1 MFGNGMTEWLLVAVV
16 ALLVLG
22 PERLPTLVRSAGRAA
37 GKVRGMWREVQKE
50 LNDSLPQDEVKELAE
65 NVRALRGQTNVK
77 QFVRRLAAEAVDEER
92 KQG

>member
-37 GKVRGMWREVQKE
+37 GKVRGMGREGQKE

>member
-37 GKVRGMWREVQKE
+37 GKVRGMWTDVQQE
-50 LNDSLPQDEVKELAE
+50 LNASLPQDEVKELAD
-65 NVRALRGQTNVK
+65 NVRELRGKTNVK
-77 QFVRRLAAEAVDEER
+77 QFVRRLAVDAVDEER

>member
-37 GKVRGMWREVQKE
+37 GKVRGMWSEVQKT
-50 LNDSLPQDEVKELAE
+50 K
-65 NVRALRGQTNVK
+65 G
-77 QFVRRLAAEAVDEER
+77 AATGCNKTKLGD
-92 KQG
+92 QP

>member
-1 MFGNGMTEWLLVAVV
+1 MFGNGMTEWLLGAVV

-37 GKVRGMWREVQKE
+37 GKVRGMWSEVQKE

>member
-37 GKVRGMWREVQKE
+37 GKVRGMWSEVQKE

-77 QFVRRLAAEAVDEER
+77 QFVRRLAAEAVEEER

>member
-22 PERLPTLVRSAGRAA
+22 PDRLPTLVRSAGRAA
-37 GKVRGMWREVQKE
+37 GKVRGMWSEVQKE

>member
-37 GKVRGMWREVQKE
+37 GKVRGMWSEVQKE

-77 QFVRRLAAEAVDEER
+77 QFVRRLAAETVDEER

>member
-37 GKVRGMWREVQKE
+37 GKVRGMWSEVQKE
-50 LNDSLPQDEVKELAE
+50 LNYSLPQDEVKELAE

>member
-22 PERLPTLVRSAGRAA
+22 PERLPTLVRSAGRVA
-37 GKVRGMWREVQKE
+37 GKVRGMWSDVQKE
-50 LNDSLPQDEVKELAE
+50 LSDSLPQDEVKELAD
-65 NVRALRGQTNVK
+65 NVRELRGKTNVK
-77 QFVRRLAAEAVDEER
+77 QFVRRLALDAVDEER

>member
-37 GKVRGMWREVQKE
+37 GKVRGMWSEVQKE

>member
-22 PERLPTLVRSAGRAA
+22 PERLPTLVRSAGRAV
-37 GKVRGMWREVQKE
+37 GKVRGMWNEVQQE
-50 LNDSLPQDEVKELAE
+50 LNASLPQDEVKELAD
-65 NVRALRGQTNVK
+65 NVRELRGKTNVK
-77 QFVRRLAAEAVDEER
+77 QFVRRLAVDAVDEER

>member
-22 PERLPTLVRSAGRAA
+22 PERLPTLVRSAGRVA
-37 GKVRGMWREVQKE
+37 GKVRGMWSDVQKE
-50 LNDSLPQDEVKELAE
+50 LNDSLPQDEVKELAD
-65 NVRALRGQTNVK
+65 NVRELRGKTNVK
-77 QFVRRLAAEAVDEER
+77 QFVRRLALDAVDEER

>member
-22 PERLPTLVRSAGRAA
+22 PERLPTLVRSAGRAG
-37 GKVRGMWREVQKE
+37 GKVRGMWSEVQKE

>member
-1 MFGNGMTEWLLVAVV
+1 MTEWLLVAVV

-37 GKVRGMWREVQKE
+37 GKVRGMWSEVQKE

>member
-37 GKVRGMWREVQKE
+37 GKGRGMWSEVQKE

>member
-1 MFGNGMTEWLLVAVV
+1 LIVST
-16 ALLVLG
+16 
-22 PERLPTLVRSAGRAA
+22 
-37 GKVRGMWREVQKE
+37 
-50 LNDSLPQDEVKELAE
+50 VKELAE

>member
-37 GKVRGMWREVQKE
+37 GKVRGMWSEVQKE
-50 LNDSLPQDEVKELAE
+50 LNESLPQDEVKELAE